1 LGFHDVT
8 LPVLADRCP
17 SDRRSSKRG
26 VDMTTNAGRVI
37 GDLAMAL
44 LLVLLAPVAMIL
56 IGTPVVL
63 FVRLLIEIGGRL

>member
-1 LGFHDVT
+1 
-8 LPVLADRCP
+8 
-17 SDRRSSKRG
+17 
-26 VDMTTNAGRVI
+26 MTTNAGRVI